1 MSVEVE
7 QLQKEQSENV
17 AKQEND
23 EEKKRGTN
31 KMPPSSTNPNTLFK
45 KGRISREEWIKLTR
59 QKKKEAAEKWRKE
72 NGISKPEPRF
82 NLNNEKIWFRNTYR
96 QTKVHLVNNFVN
108 KLKKYRYSREK
119 LTSEVDL
126 DSLSEEKK
134 KNIKKKLSRC
144 TNAEESLLKEMYLI
158 KSWKANDVFE
168 MLLKHEPVPFDDACQ
183 IAHDTGNL
191 DLRARERIRQYKL
204 VLPVW
209 ERLNKGLSFK
219 KYLLLS
225 NISIVFLLEL
235 KLFESSRSLESKSKA
250 ADLAKTVLEE
260 SKKETSKNSASSTK
274 SVKTSEESTSK
285 VSNKFSIKKL
295 ILWRQRVRNRQEISS
310 LKSNTVQMEAKSTKT
325 TCQRRFQ
332 MPMQRAL
339 TSTNSENSSQNEE
352 EEEDEFKEYSSED
365 ESEESEEEEEHVMEA
380 LKEDEPFEIEFT
392 LPKSFQNK
400 KSDDVK
406 PEDTDIDVRTEDFDA
421 DSESSEDEGAENSD
435 ESDSDA
441 DGDEKETA
449 ATNGFFMTA
458 DHKPVKVAKTSKKD
472 VKKFAKD
479 NRDGQR
485 ERKRHAKAVYG
496 QNLIEMEKQEQLKQK
511 LAAKKDRKAEKR
523 KIKEEKKN
531 QPAELHGS
539 WASAKRQKE
548 QTVIQ
553 KFEGKKITFDDSD

>member
-7 QLQKEQSENV
+7 QIEKEKSENV
-17 AKQEND
+17 AKSD
-23 EEKKRGTN
+23 GEEKRRGTN
-31 KMPPSSTNPNTLFK
+31 KMPPTSTNPNTLFK

-59 QKKKEAAEKWRKE
+59 QKKKAAAEKWRKE
-72 NGISKPEPRF
+72 NGIAKPEPKF

-119 LTSEVDL
+119 LTTEVDL
-126 DSLSEEKK
+126 DSLSGEKK

-209 ERLNKGLSFK
+209 ERLNK
-219 KYLLLS
+219 
-225 NISIVFLLEL
+225 EL
-235 KLFESSRSLESKSKA
+235 KLFENSRSLEGTSKA

-260 SKKETSKNSASSTK
+260 SNKQTSKTGSTK
-274 SVKTSEESTSK
+274 SEKTSEESSSK
-285 VSNKFSIKKL
+285 ETATAKPARKIEPEPEYSSDGSEVDEDDMPE
-295 ILWRQRVRNRQEISS
+295 EISNADAARFDFNK
-310 LKSNTVQMEAKSTKT
+310 LGKLVTKVDEKT
-325 TCQRRFQ
+325 KVVEEK
-332 MPMQRAL
+332 PKDE
-339 TSTNSENSSQNEE
+339 SVEE
-352 EEEDEFKEYSSED
+352 EEEFKEYSSEE
-365 ESEESEEEEEHVMEA
+365 ESEESEEEEEHVKEA

-392 LPKSFQNK
+392 LPKSFQTK
-400 KSDDVK
+400 KSDDVN
-406 PEDTDIDVRTEDFDA
+406 PEVSGVDDITEDFDA
-421 DSESSEDEGAENSD
+421 DSESSDDEEAGNSD

-441 DGDEKETA
+441 EDERETA

-458 DHKPVKVAKTSKKD
+458 DHKPVKVAKTLKKD

-496 QNLIEMEKQEQLKQK
+496 QNLIEMEKQEQLKKKQ
-511 LAAKKDRKAEKR
+511 AAKKDRKAEKR
-523 KIKEEKKN
+523 KMKEEKKN
-531 QPAELHGS
+531 QSAELHGS

-548 QTVIQ
+548 QTVIK

>member
-23 EEKKRGTN
+23 GEKKRGTN

-209 ERLNKGLSFK
+209 ERLNK
-219 KYLLLS
+219 
-225 NISIVFLLEL
+225 EL

-260 SKKETSKNSASSTK
+260 SKKETSKNSAGSTK

-285 VSNKFSIKKL
+285 ETASAKPS
-295 ILWRQRVRNRQEISS
+295 RNIEPEVEYSSDGSEVDEDDMPEEISNADAARFDFNKLGKLVS
-310 LKSNTVQMEAKSTKT
+310 KVDDKTKLDDEKAKEES
-325 TCQRRFQ
+325 
-332 MPMQRAL
+332 
-339 TSTNSENSSQNEE
+339 EE
-352 EEEDEFKEYSSED
+352 EQEHEFKEYSSEE

-406 PEDTDIDVRTEDFDA
+406 PEDTDVHVRTEDFDA
-421 DSESSEDEGAENSD
+421 DSESSDDEGAQNSD

-441 DGDEKETA
+441 EGDEKETA